1 MVIVPLLFVPAVTIV
16 LILDPVGIFVPVIL
30 CPVPS
35 SKCVSNTLVPVWVAL
50 AEIVIEPYSPVV
62 LMELIKALAWIPVPL
77 IFASTTRC
85 FVLIFVIDAD
95 PLVTFPPIINC
106 LAGYRVVV
114 VILVIVEELRLTFPV
129 IVRSVES
136 PSSGWIAP
144 PIHET
149 IAEAPEPSVLVLS
162 KNKGSP

>member
-1 MVIVPLLFVPAVTIV
+1 M
-16 LILDPVGIFVPVIL
+16 
-30 CPVPS
+30 
-35 SKCVSNTLVPVWVAL
+35 AL
-50 AEIVIEPYSPVV
+50 AEIVIDPYSPVISI
-62 LMELIKALAWIPVPL
+62 ELINALACITVPL

-85 FVLIFVIDAD
+85 FVLIFVIEAD

-114 VILVIVEELRLTFPV
+114 VILVIVEELILTFPV

-136 PSSGWIAP
+136 PSSGCIAP
-144 PIHET
+144 PIQET

-162 KNKGSP
+162 KNKGSPTE